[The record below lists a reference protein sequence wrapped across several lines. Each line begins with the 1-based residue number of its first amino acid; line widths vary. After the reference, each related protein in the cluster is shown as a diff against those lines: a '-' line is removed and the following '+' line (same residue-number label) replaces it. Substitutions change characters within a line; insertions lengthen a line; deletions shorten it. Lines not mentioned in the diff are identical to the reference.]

1 MANIIRKQFQDWEPM
16 RFMRDMMHWEPFRTW
31 ALPHRLEQ
39 LSEWAPDFEVKE
51 NGDRYIIRGD
61 VPGVAE
67 KDLEVTL
74 SGNVLTIAG
83 KREEE
88 KKEEHDKFY
97 AYERCYGAFS
107 RSFVL
112 PEGADSEHIAT
123 ELKNGVLT
131 LALPKIA
138 KVPTRT
144 IEIKVG
150 KGIS

>member
-1 MANIIRKQFQDWEPM
+1 MANMIRKQLQDWEPM
-16 RFMRDMMHWEPFRTW
+16 RMMREMMHWEPFRTW

-39 LSEWAPDFEVKE
+39 LGEWAPDFEVKE

-61 VPGVAE
+61 IPGIAE

-74 SGNVLTIAG
+74 VGNVLTIAG

-97 AYERCYGAFS
+97 AYERCYGSFS

-123 ELKNGVLT
+123 ELKDGVLT
-131 LALPKIA
+131 LALPKTA
-138 KVPTRT
+138 KVPTRK
-144 IEIKVG
+144 IEVKAG
-150 KGIS
+150 KAIG

>member
-1 MANIIRKQFQDWEPM
+1 MANLIRKQLQEWEPM
-16 RFMRDMMHWEPFRTW
+16 RMMREMMHWEPFRTW

-51 NGDRYIIRGD
+51 NGDRFIIRGD
-61 VPGVAE
+61 VPGVAD

-88 KKEEHDKFY
+88 KKEENDKFY

-112 PEGADSEHIAT
+112 PDGADGEHIAT
-123 ELKNGVLT
+123 ELKDGVLT
-131 LALPKIA
+131 LALPKTT
-138 KVPTRT
+138 KVPTKK
-144 IEIKVG
+144 IEIKAG
-150 KGIS
+150 KPIG